1 MVQGAALPQRH
12 PDERALRGFR
22 CLADGF
28 GNLAGLAMAKADPA
42 LLVAH
47 DDERGEAESAAA
59 FHHLGDAIDMDQ
71 TIHEFAVAILA
82 IAAAAAFSVTRHE
95 LVPFSH
101 PPRVKS
107 AARPTPFF
115 PFASKFV

>member
-59 FHHLGDAIDMDQ
+59 LHHLGDAIDMDQ
-71 TIHEFAVAILA
+71 TIHEFAVAVMA
-82 IAAAAAFSVTRHE
+82 FATPPTFSVPRQE
-95 LVPFSH
+95 FVPSSD
-101 PPRVKS
+101 P
-107 AARPTPFF
+107 
-115 PFASKFV
+115 